1 MGNEIDFN
9 GFAPGDPDRAGVRR
23 NRFVMPQGMDGFL
36 KTWGLLQFAA
46 AVEDTLVR
54 KLTVSDL
61 VRYSDRG
68 FQHG

>member
-1 MGNEIDFN
+1 MKSISMDSRPVILTEQEYEGI
-9 GFAPGDPDRAGVRR
+9 VSS
-23 NRFVMPQGMDGFL
+23 MPQGMDGFL

-61 VRYSDRG
+61 ARYSNRD

>member
-1 MGNEIDFN
+1 MKSISTDSRPVILTEQEYGEI
-9 GFAPGDPDRAGVRR
+9 VSS
-23 NRFVMPQGMDGFL
+23 MPQGMDGFL

-61 VRYSDRG
+61 VRHSDRG

>member
-1 MGNEIDFN
+1 MKSISMDSRPVILTEQEYEVI
-9 GFAPGDPDRAGVRR
+9 VSS
-23 NRFVMPQGMDGFL
+23 MPQGMDGFL

>member
-1 MGNEIDFN
+1 MKSISMDSRPVILTEQEYEVI
-9 GFAPGDPDRAGVRR
+9 VSS
-23 NRFVMPQGMDGFL
+23 MPQGMDGFL

-61 VRYSDRG
+61 VRYSNRG

>member
-1 MGNEIDFN
+1 MKSISTDSRPVILTEQEYEVI
-9 GFAPGDPDRAGVRR
+9 VSS
-23 NRFVMPQGMDGFL
+23 MPQGMDGFL